1 MTTRRIPKSSGREL
15 APEGVHN
22 AVLVQFI
29 DLGTQPSNNPDWE
42 AKRQCQ
48 LAFELVDEKTK
59 DGRAIVE
66 YKQYTYSDSTKGNF
80 MKDLKAW
87 LGIKDGNF
95 DMDEALGKPAN
106 ITVQHKVTEKGTFA
120 NITNISAVPAK
131 DAKRVRKP
139 TEPLRSLYLDEA
151 FDEET
156 FAALPQHIQNKIAT
170 SPEYVEVQAPRQKKV
185 VKKK

>member
-48 LAFELVDEKTK
+48 LAFELVDQKTK

-66 YKQYTYSDSTKGNF
+66 YKQYTYSDSSKGNF

-95 DMDEALGKPAN
+95 DMDEALGKPAM
-106 ITVQHKVTEKGTFA
+106 ITIQHKVTEKGTFA
-120 NITNISAVPAK
+120 NITNVGGVPK
-131 DAKRVRKP
+131 GLKVRKP
-139 TEPLRSLYLDEA
+139 TEPLRSLYLDSG

-156 FAALPQHIQNKIAT
+156 FAALPQHIQNKIAS
-170 SPEYVEVQAPRQKKV
+170 SPEYVEVQTPRQQKKV
-185 VKKK
+185 AVKRK